1 MTVTLKALGAARN
14 VTGSAYLLETDHA
27 RVLVDCGLFQERK
40 LQNRNWAPFPVKPSS
55 IDAVFLTHAHLDHCG
70 LLPKLVREGFRGRI
84 HATQATAEL
93 ARIILLDSAH
103 LQEEDAAYKAK
114 RHRREG
120 RKGPHPEVPLYTTK
134 DAEATLPLFSPVE
147 YHQCVGTADGLEACF
162 YDAGHVLGSSMIRL
176 NIKEKGRQC
185 QIIFTGDMGE
195 PDRPIVD
202 DPAIFHHADY
212 VVIESTYGNRLHP
225 EAAEIDGELRDVI
238 RDTVARGGNVVV
250 PAFALER
257 TQEILYYMNKLR
269 MSDQIQPLDVYLDS
283 PMAISI
289 TEVFKQHQ
297 DLFDAEM
304 QRLCHADC
312 SPFDYPGLRMTR
324 TTEESKSI
332 NFLKQPVMII
342 AGSGMVTGG
351 RVKHHIANNI
361 TRRDSTILFVGYQ
374 AEGTLGRIIMEGA
387 DRIRLFG
394 QQFPVRAQIAQ
405 IHGFSAHADRDTLFQ
420 WLGHLEQ
427 PRRVF
432 VTHGEEKA
440 ALGFADYIREQKGW
454 DAYAP
459 QFREEIRLI

>member
-1 MTVTLKALGAARN
+1 MTVTLQALGAARG
-14 VTGSAYLLETDHA
+14 VTGSCYLLETDNA

-40 LQNRNWAPFPVKPSS
+40 FQNRNWVPFPVKPAT

-70 LLPKLVREGFRGRI
+70 LLPKLVREGFSGKI
-84 HATQATAEL
+84 YATQATAEL

-120 RKGPHPEVPLYTTK
+120 RSGPYPEVPLYTTE
-134 DAEATLPLFSPVE
+134 DAEATLPLFSPIE
-147 YHQCVGTADGLEACF
+147 YQQCVTTADGFEACY

-185 QIIFTGDMGE
+185 QIIFTGDMGQ
-195 PDRPIVD
+195 PDRPIVE
-202 DPAIFHHADY
+202 DPMIFHHADF
-212 VVIESTYGNRLHP
+212 VVIESTYGDRVHP
-225 EAAEIDGELRDVI
+225 QVTEIDAELRDVI
-238 RDTVARGGNVVV
+238 RETVARGGNIVV

-257 TQEILYYMNKLR
+257 TQEMLYYLNKLR
-269 MSDQIQPLDVYLDS
+269 LSDQIKPLDVYLDS

-289 TEVFKQHQ
+289 TEVLKQHQ

-304 QRLCHADC
+304 RRLCHADC

-351 RVKHHIANNI
+351 RIKHHIANNI
-361 TRRDSTILFVGYQ
+361 TRPESTILFVGYQ
-374 AEGTLGRIIMEGA
+374 AEGTLGRIILDGA
-387 DRIRLFG
+387 EKVRLFG
-394 QQFPVRAQIAQ
+394 QQFPVRARVAQ
-405 IHGFSAHADRDTLFQ
+405 IKGFSAHADRDTLFE

-432 VTHGEEKA
+432 VTHGEERA
-440 ALGFADYIREQKGW
+440 ALAFADYIREQKGW
-454 DAYAP
+454 DTYVP
-459 QFREEIRLI
+459 EYREAIKLI